1 MSVDF
6 RILWV
11 EWEVGRCSFPASSQS
26 SGIVPEGSQPSPCLR
41 PPSCVSHHLEV
52 AFIYFNLTGLSSS
65 WEHGHQLVLPS
76 TVALRFCGER
86 GQGAECFAIKHFPL
100 IIFLKKFLNRSNG
113 RNLLACQKSHCSSDW
128 RKEKQRSSIHGQCLR
143 KGLNHLTTCS

>member
-1 MSVDF
+1 MWTF
-6 RILWV
+6 GILRV

-26 SGIVPEGSQPSPCLR
+26 LGIVPEGSQPSPCLR
-41 PPSCVSHHLEV
+41 PPSCVSHQLEV

-76 TVALRFCGER
+76 TIALRFCGER

-100 IIFLKKFLNRSNG
+100 IIFQKNFLTEAMGEIYWPVRKAIAHQTGERKSRGHQFMGSVSG
-113 RNLLACQKSHCSSDW
+113 RD
-128 RKEKQRSSIHGQCLR
+128 
-143 KGLNHLTTCS
+143 